1 MMLSN
6 KKKYHNILTILIIF
20 LVLTPLLVAILPSV
34 TAFAEKPEGAWVDDG
49 VTYDKPNG
57 SGTGFELDVVKMP
70 KIISW
75 VLEIIFLLIA
85 CVLWLIGEI
94 LNALTRGL
102 IGGYFDVIIMQGSGV
117 STGTS
122 PIINFYTFRLAEGNI
137 YGVAVSSLYPVIAS
151 VVIMMIVV
159 RFFSGMS
166 RAGFS
171 TSSQESRSIA
181 KDTLAGSMIAIFAVV
196 LMPQFYQIG
205 LLVMHKILDI
215 IGNWHISTTSAAS
228 DSLNSALGSIVG
240 ETGSG
245 LLNFSIQI
253 DADLAWEKAVQNF
266 ILMIAETVLIAGSVI
281 LTFLMVYEYVMVCLS
296 FSLHFLAFP
305 FRVTVSAAKV
315 KESISEWLKQ
325 FYELIMTPVID
336 VILLKFM
343 TELILA
349 AANVGGANK
358 LEDGQVTGAAIPA
371 AFIAIIIMFA
381 FFPLR
386 KVMRMYMGLNATG
399 AETLSKGVA
408 GNLAKAAFVGKAAAK
423 IARDHHDKKEEA
435 KRSEQSAAAEQEA
448 ANNENKFEDKTAGSG
463 AAADMDN
470 PATGGEAPEIS
481 SVFDEQQ
488 KKAEEATGANMSGA
502 GQNTETAEGADNK
515 PPATESAQTAAGQ
528 NVAGQNKE
536 GKTGAEGKSGQGTDL
551 SKKAGAGANDT
562 KTGPGDT
569 KNMPESASQP
579 NTVGDGKNGGEFAGD
594 DVKPAGDDVKSAE
607 NITNNDNKNVPDA
620 AASVGAENGP
630 GRKTE
635 GADTAAKNGGTETG
649 KNISKPFDKELE
661 GKKPEQ
667 QPESIATQ
675 GADESESAISRSAE
689 VGGEIPDEISDVQ
702 SAQKK
707 KEDQTEQQTGQ
718 KQTGDKKAGADGKNI
733 SATAGDRKKDSSVA
747 EEIKDGEHT
756 SSADSATRSAE
767 KADETKKEAP
777 ESTKSTAEGTA
788 GADTADTAASTAA
801 STSASKESGTADTS
815 ETGGGAEPISISEY
829 RQKLAAR
836 KAGLDKQVADSK
848 ANLESL
854 GNQERELTARKGE
867 LDNAISATKDSY
879 GAQIA
884 EQKRVAASESRKAL
898 EASSPAEKKEHE
910 IAAATARENVANLEQ
925 ARDAQ
930 VAGYNSQRLAAMS
943 QMTAVRNMK
952 AAEQGRLAEAQA
964 GQRDIQSDM
973 READNQAKAAAGT
986 RYVPGS
992 PEQKALH
999 DIAAKH
1005 ATLANFDTEYKGA
1018 FSHEEMA
1025 AMYRERAAQ
1034 TRAAARSGLIKG
1046 IAGGVAMGAAG
1057 AMLGGGIGLTG
1068 GAMAGMNIG
1077 SSSADNAL
1085 NETLNQSNAE
1095 RNKKAYEKR
1104 GHISPQTGNRT
1115 FLESNEGMKTTASD
1129 GSTIYTTADPI
1140 RGARTADGKRGNTII
1155 RSYVKDKDGNLHLR
1169 EANVINSK
1177 VAQSYERASRENLLA
1192 SRPNTAPSREEK
1204 REQGIA
1210 ARYRA
1215 DREQRLENI
1224 RSAMNFSAARADAGI
1239 RAERT
1244 SGVQNAFYQRAG
1256 SVSEDVNNAGART
1269 EQIIRGNAP
1278 AETEYTAPSETPVT
1292 PASSVSPEM
1301 TPSRYAE
1308 EPVHYSAMDT
1318 LNYDPDHGDTLP
1330 KMAERLCENMY
1341 SPSAENESGGI
1352 EKLNNYLSS
1361 EVKGLIGSHSD
1372 QLRDYAAIFGEDS
1385 EAYNDVNSYYSAE
1398 NAEPERVE
1406 GVAASV
1412 AVSNATLARAL
1423 SSRLNTMNNNRTIPR
1438 DFVYNSEAAG
1448 NEKEK
1453 QDKIIDR
1460 ITDGMMGDI
1469 TAAVRTVESG
1479 GKKQSPL
1486 HSAVRYERSPNREGQ
1501 MYKRPYS
1508 YVTDVA
1514 EKYSANSPE
1523 YQRLRDYVKKYSVE
1537 AFFRQQEKAVKRINS
1552 EEKHKEQMD
1561 DLFGK
1566 NDE

>member
-20 LVLTPLLVAILPSV
+20 LVLTPLLVAVLPSV
-34 TAFAEKPEGAWVDDG
+34 STFADGPWVDDG
-49 VTYDKPNG
+49 IETKAPSN
-57 SGTGFELDVVKMP
+57 SGTGFELDVGNMP

-102 IGGYFDVIIMQGSGV
+102 IGGYLDTIILQGAGISD
-117 STGTS
+117 GTS

-137 YGVAVSSLYPVIAS
+137 YGEAVSKIYPLLAG
-151 VVIMMIVV
+151 VVIMLIVV

-171 TSSQESRSIA
+171 TSSQESRAIA
-181 KDTLAGSMIAIFAVV
+181 KDTLTGSILAIFAVV
-196 LMPQFYQIG
+196 LMPQLYQVG
-205 LLVMHKILDI
+205 LLMMHKILSI
-215 IGNWHISTTSAAS
+215 IGEKCNFNR
-228 DSLNSALGSIVG
+228 DLGSIVG
-240 ETGSG
+240 NGAKG
-245 LLNFSIQI
+245 LLNFSVQI
-253 DADLAWEKAVQNF
+253 NPDLAWEQAVKNF
-266 ILMIAETVLIAGSVI
+266 ILMIAETALIAGSVI
-281 LTFLMVYEYVMVCLS
+281 LTFLMVFEYVMVCLS

-325 FYELIMTPVID
+325 FYELLMTPIID
-336 VILLKFM
+336 VILLRFM
-343 TELILA
+343 TELIKA
-349 AANVGGANK
+349 AANVGGDK
-358 LEDGQVTGAAIPA
+358 LENGEVTGAAIPA
-371 AFIAIIIMFA
+371 AFIAIIILFA

-408 GNLAKAAFVGKAAAK
+408 GNLAKAAFVGRAAAK
-423 IARDHHDKKEEA
+423 IAGDHHDKKEEA
-435 KRSEQSAAAEQEA
+435 QKSEQSAAAEQEA
-448 ANNENKFEDKTAGSG
+448 ANNENKLEDKTAGSG

-488 KKAEEATGANMSGA
+488 KKAEEATGADMPGA

-515 PPATESAQTAAGQ
+515 PPATEGAQTAAGQ

-536 GKTGAEGKSGQGTDL
+536 GKAGAEGKSGQGTDL

-594 DVKPAGDDVKSAE
+594 DVKSAE

-620 AASVGAENGP
+620 VASVGAENGP

-635 GADTAAKNGGTETG
+635 DADTAAKNGGTETG

-667 QPESIATQ
+667 SPESVATQ

-689 VGGEIPDEISDVQ
+689 AGGEIPDEISDVQ

-707 KEDQTEQQTGQ
+707 KEDQTGQQTGQ
-718 KQTGDKKAGADGKNI
+718 KQTGDKKAGTDGKNI
-733 SATAGDRKKDSSVA
+733 SATAGDRKKDGSVA

-756 SSADSATRSAE
+756 SSADSAARSAE

-788 GADTADTAASTAA
+788 GADTADTAASAAA

-815 ETGGGAEPISISEY
+815 KTGGGAEPISISEY

-836 KAGLDKQVADSK
+836 KAGLDRQVADSK

-910 IAAATARENVANLEQ
+910 IAAATARENVAKFEQ

-1077 SSSADNAL
+1077 SGSADKAL

-1140 RGARTADGKRGNTII
+1140 RGARTADGKRGTTIV

-1192 SRPNTAPSREEK
+1192 SRPATAPSREEK

-1239 RAERT
+1239 RAERA

-1256 SVSEDVNNAGART
+1256 SVSEDVSSAGSRT
-1269 EQIIRGNAP
+1269 EQIVRGSVP
-1278 AETEYTAPSETPVT
+1278 AETEYTAPAETPVT

-1301 TPSRYAE
+1301 TPSRYTE

-1318 LNYDPDHGDTLP
+1318 LNYDPDHGDTLS

-1361 EVKGLIGSHSD
+1361 EVKGLIGNHSD

-1385 EAYNDVNSYYSAE
+1385 EAYNDVNSYYTAE

-1423 SSRLNTMNNNRTIPR
+1423 SSRLNTMNNNRTIPG

-1469 TAAVRTVESG
+1469 TAAVRTVASG

-1514 EKYSANSPE
+1514 EKYSANSLE

-1537 AFFRQQEKAVKRINS
+1537 AFFKQQEKAVKRISS

-1566 NDE
+1566 KDE